1 MRRAYSEIS
10 NPLRL
15 FEIEMKKM
23 TSTHDYVAPTFT
35 MIDCKVEAGFSAS
48 HIGDDEGSYIPD
60 FEPEN
65 NL

>member
-1 MRRAYSEIS
+1 
-10 NPLRL
+10 LRL

-35 MIDCKVEAGFSAS
+35 MIDCNVEAGFSAS

>member
-1 MRRAYSEIS
+1 M
-10 NPLRL
+10 RL

-23 TSTHDYVAPTFT
+23 TSTLDYVTPTLT
-35 MIDCKVEAGFSAS
+35 VIDCNVEAGFSAS

>member
-1 MRRAYSEIS
+1 
-10 NPLRL
+10 
-15 FEIEMKKM
+15 MKKM
-23 TSTHDYVAPTFT
+23 TSTLDYVTPTLT
-35 MIDCKVEAGFSAS
+35 VIDCNVEAGFSAS

>member
-1 MRRAYSEIS
+1 MI
-10 NPLRL
+10 
-15 FEIEMKKM
+15 KKA
-23 TSTHDYVAPTFT
+23 STNDYVSPTLT
-35 MIDCKVEAGFSAS
+35 TIECNVEAGFSAS